1 LELEKGVG
9 CGEVALRIVFNVDV
23 LRRAVLLKGKQK
35 LRVLNVCRG
44 HVSHRI
50 GKRNGIYCVRRID
63 DPDVAK
69 TNGLRVLQPRKLTLA
84 NSGTVVRGINAL
96 EVFGYKVRLFLL

>member
-1 LELEKGVG
+1 VTVLANVTVSIVSG
-9 CGEVALRIVFNVDV
+9 ALTI
-23 LRRAVLLKGKQK
+23 
-35 LRVLNVCRG
+35 
-44 HVSHRI
+44 
-50 GKRNGIYCVRRID
+50 
-63 DPDVAK
+63 PDVAK